1 MRKSVNH
8 KNKLID
14 FVLEEKLSIDK
25 EKYMQIKEETG
36 KYLVTPLRVIAL
48 MVAISGIFA
57 MVFEVRYHSQFASQ
71 IYLVRLSATLIA
83 FSVLV
88 FLNTKNAIKHSI
100 ILVHILL
107 LTIIISSGIMILL
120 IPNSLIVNSQI
131 VGLMIFTSAMFLNW
145 EIKNQILVAIYY
157 NIVFA
162 VAILFNDQ
170 KIYFLP
176 NMFESLIFV
185 LFLSLLSV
193 LGSAIN
199 FRMRLQIAENAFK
212 IEASEKKYRAIFD
225 NSIDGIYQSTPEGKF
240 ITVNNALV
248 KMLGYSFKEELM
260 ATAVNDYYQNQEE
273 REKLLAEIKRKGSVE
288 GYLLHLADK
297 DKNEL
302 LVKLNA
308 RIITDNDKNKYFYEG
323 TMRDITSEYKALEK
337 SKQAELELKLEKE
350 KSDALAKEALKLSS
364 AKSKFLANMSHEIR
378 TPMNGIIG
386 FLSLIES
393 GSYSNKDELNSFVKN
408 AKLSS
413 ELLLET
419 INAVLDLS
427 KIEAGKLELENL
439 NFNLRK
445 VVEQAVSII
454 SPKAKEKSLNIIVET
469 PDYDE
474 LNFIGDPTKLRQIF
488 LNLLSNAV
496 KFTQQGE
503 IKVTVTT
510 EELNNNNIKIHCT
523 ILDTGIGIP
532 TDKINELFKPFSQ
545 IDGNEGKN
553 FGGTGLGLVICKEF
567 TNLMNG
573 DISVKSNEGK
583 GSQFNFSA
591 ILKKQAVS
599 NNYLPELTESDTKTE
614 IETIKNSHVDFK
626 LNFEERKNYHILLA
640 EDNLINQKVAIRML
654 NSAGYPV
661 DAVMNGEQAVRI
673 YNENN
678 YDLILMDIQMP
689 EMDGYTATKKI
700 REMQPPKNKVPII
713 AITAHALVGD
723 RERCLE
729 AGMNEYISKPI
740 IAKEVVSL
748 IDNLLKIDN
757 VNSNS
762 EAAMNKKNNSFDF
775 ERLKQISLGDSSF
788 EKDLLGD
795 FIIDAELKLQTLQEQ
810 LLNKNVPKIIST
822 AHTLKGSSYSV
833 GATLVGDEALG
844 IELSAKNNDLE
855 SVEERLN
862 KLSKS
867 ITDTRKILKD
877 KLSNHH
883 I

>member
-8 KNKLID
+8 NNKLID
-14 FVLEEKLSIDK
+14 FILEEKLPIDK
-25 EKYMQIKEETG
+25 QKYMQIKEETG
-36 KYLVTPLRVIAL
+36 KYLVTPLKVIAL

-57 MVFEVRYHSQFASQ
+57 MIFEVRYHSQFAFQ

-120 IPNSLIVNSQI
+120 FPNSLIVNSQI

-212 IEASEKKYRAIFD
+212 TELSEKKYRAIFD
-225 NSIDGIYQSTPEGKF
+225 NSLDGIYQSTPEGKF
-240 ITVNNALV
+240 ITVNQALV
-248 KMLGYSFKEELM
+248 KMFGYDFKEELM
-260 ATAVNDYYQNQEE
+260 ETAVNDYYQNQED
-273 REKLLAEIKRKGSVE
+273 REKLLSEIKRKGSVE
-288 GYLLHLADK
+288 GYLLHLVDK
-297 DKNEL
+297 NKNEL

-323 TMRDITSEYKALEK
+323 TMRDVTSELKALEK

-350 KSDALAKEALKLSS
+350 KSDALAKEALRLSS

-378 TPMNGIIG
+378 TPMNGILG

-393 GSYSNKDELNSFVKN
+393 GSYSNTDELNNYVKN

-413 ELLLET
+413 ESLLET

-439 NFNLRK
+439 NFNLKK

-503 IKVTVTT
+503 IKVNVTT
-510 EELNNNNIKIHCT
+510 EQLSNDNIKIHCT

-532 TDKINELFKPFSQ
+532 IDKINELFKPFSQ

-567 TNLMNG
+567 TSLMNG
-573 DISVKSNEGK
+573 DISVKSNEGI

-591 ILKKQAVS
+591 ILKKQTGS
-599 NNYLPELTESDTKTE
+599 NNYLPELSESDTNTE
-614 IETIKNSHVDFK
+614 IETIKNSHFDFK
-626 LNFEERKNYHILLA
+626 LNFEKRKNYQILLA

-661 DAVMNGEQAVRI
+661 DAVMNGEQAVRF

-700 REMQPPKNKVPII
+700 REMLPPKNKVPII

-723 RERCLE
+723 KERCLR

-757 VNSNS
+757 VNSKS
-762 EAAMNKKNNSFDF
+762 ELAMNKKNNSFDF

-844 IELSAKNNDLE
+844 IELSAKSNDLE

-867 ITDTRKILKD
+867 ITDTKEILKD
-877 KLSNHH
+877 K
-883 I
+883 IV

>member
-1 MRKSVNH
+1 MSKSVNH
-8 KNKLID
+8 NKTLVDFILKDNPQID
-14 FVLEEKLSIDK
+14 H

-36 KYLVTPLRVIAL
+36 KYLITPLKVIAL

-57 MVFEVRYHSQFASQ
+57 MIFEVRHHSEVSFQ
-71 IYLVRLSATLIA
+71 IYLVRLLATLVA
-83 FSVLV
+83 FIILV
-88 FLNTKNAIKHSI
+88 FLSLKNSTKYSI

-107 LTIIISSGIMILL
+107 LTIISSSAIMILL

-193 LGSAIN
+193 IGSAIN
-199 FRMRLQIAENAFK
+199 YKMRLQIAENAFK
-212 IEASEKKYRAIFD
+212 TELSEKKYRAIFD
-225 NSIDGIYQSTPEGKF
+225 NSIDGIYQSTPQGKF
-240 ITVNNALV
+240 ITVNHALV
-248 KMLGYSFKEELM
+248 KMFSYDFPEELM
-260 ATAVNDYYQNQEE
+260 ATTINDFYQNQED

-288 GYLLHLADK
+288 DHLIHLV
-297 DKNEL
+297 DKNKNKL
-302 LVKLNA
+302 IVKLNA
-308 RIITDNDKNKYFYEG
+308 RIITDTDKDKYFYEG
-323 TMRDITSEYKALEK
+323 TMRDVTSELKTLEK
-337 SKQAELELKLEKE
+337 SKQAELELKAEKE

-378 TPMNGIIG
+378 TPMNGILG
-386 FLSLIES
+386 FLSLIET
-393 GSYSNKDELNSFVKN
+393 GSYSNKNELNTYVKN
-408 AKLSS
+408 AKMSAES
-413 ELLLET
+413 LLDT

-439 NFNLRK
+439 NFNLKK
-445 VVEQAVSII
+445 VVDQAISII
-454 SPKAKEKSLNIIVET
+454 SPKAKEKSLNITVET
-469 PDYDE
+469 PDIKE
-474 LNFIGDPTKLRQIF
+474 LNFVGDPTKIRQIF

-496 KFTQQGE
+496 KFTQHGD
-503 IKVTVTT
+503 IKVAVTL
-510 EELNNNNIKIHCT
+510 EQLKDNRIKMHSS

-532 TDKINELFKPFSQ
+532 ADKINELFKPFSQ

-567 TNLMNG
+567 TSLMEG
-573 DISVKSNEGK
+573 DISVTSNK
-583 GSQFNFSA
+583 GTGSRFNFSA
-591 ILKKQAVS
+591 VLTKQAIS
-599 NNYLPELTESDTKTE
+599 TNQLSELTESITNIGNE
-614 IETIKNSHVDFK
+614 EMQNVQMDFK
-626 LNFEERKNYHILLA
+626 LNFEKRKNYQILLA
-640 EDNLINQKVAIRML
+640 EDNLINQKVATRML
-654 NSAGYPV
+654 NSAGYQV
-661 DAVMNGEQAVRI
+661 DAVMNGEQAIRA
-673 YNENN
+673 YTQKN
-678 YDLILMDIQMP
+678 YDLILMDVQMP
-689 EMDGYTATKKI
+689 EMDGFTATNKI
-700 REMQPPKNKVPII
+700 REMEAPKNKVPII

-723 RERCLE
+723 REKCLE
-729 AGMNEYISKPI
+729 AGMDEYISKPI
-740 IAKEVVSL
+740 IAKDVVLL
-748 IDNLLKIDN
+748 IDNLLKIDQTDSKIN
-757 VNSNS
+757 
-762 EAAMNKKNNSFDF
+762 MDINKKNNSFDF
-775 ERLKQISLGDSSF
+775 DRLKQISLGDTSF

-795 FIIDAELKLQTLQEQ
+795 FIIDAELKLQTLQEH
-810 LLNKNVPKIIST
+810 LLSRNASKIINV

-877 KLSNHH
+877 KIS
-883 I
+883 